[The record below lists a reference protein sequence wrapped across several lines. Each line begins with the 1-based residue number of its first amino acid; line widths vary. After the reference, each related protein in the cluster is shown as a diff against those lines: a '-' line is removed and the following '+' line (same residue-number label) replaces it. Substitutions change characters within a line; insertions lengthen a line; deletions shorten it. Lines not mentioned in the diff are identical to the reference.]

1 MIAEPE
7 ILLLERVELV
17 ARIEQL
23 VQMDDHDAIRDLL
36 APRLPWIFELEPEL
50 GLLYNRVLMN
60 QGRYLEG
67 LDLLEA
73 TRAAIESTGDWR
85 LIARHRNVEGQL
97 RFFLNQPVRAAAL
110 FHEALAAAEARGDR
124 KLCGHCNSNLG
135 AVAGEGGAYEE
146 ALAFFARARALYVAV
161 GGMRMDLGGLY
172 MMTGIAY
179 RELRR
184 FADAEDALRQALGPY
199 LEDQTECNLVKA
211 QLEHS
216 RLLLAMGD
224 PLGARALLEI
234 TRRAVETETTAYMMG
249 EYLCT
254 LGAIQ
259 AAQLR
264 YGTAGKTLRRA
275 LQASR
280 ERSDFVLQAEVLEQM
295 AKLSLG
301 EGDRAA
307 ATSHAQASA
316 DLFIQVGY
324 PRRAANVLGH
334 VGEPGTPPASSR

>member
-17 ARIEQL
+17 ARIERL

-36 APRLPWIFELEPEL
+36 APRSPWIFELEPEL
-50 GLLYNRVLMN
+50 GLLYNRVLIN

-110 FHEALAAAEARGDR
+110 LHRALAAAEAHGDR
-124 KLCGHCNSNLG
+124 KLCGHCNANLG
-135 AVAGEGGAYEE
+135 AIAGDGGAYEE

-161 GGMRMDLGGLY
+161 GGMRLDLGSLY
-172 MMTGIAY
+172 MMTGVAY
-179 RELRR
+179 RGLGR
-184 FADAEDALRQALGPY
+184 FADAEDALRQALGPFR
-199 LEDQTECNLVKA
+199 EDQSECNLVKA
-211 QLEHS
+211 HLEHS

-234 TRRAVETETTAYMMG
+234 TGRAVETETNAYLVG

-259 AAQLR
+259 SAQLR
-264 YGTAGKTLRRA
+264 YGTARKTLGRA
-275 LQASR
+275 LAAAR
-280 ERSDFVLQAEVLEQM
+280 ERSDLVLQADVLEQM

-307 ATSHAQASA
+307 AASHAHASA
-316 DLFIQVGY
+316 ALFLQVGY
-324 PRRAANVLGH
+324 PRRAAKVLGP
-334 VGEPGTPPASSR
+334 VLKPGMPPA